1 MASIAPEP
9 TGPEPPRRQLS
20 APGTASGVLATTPA
34 GRATRADRFAW
45 LTLERVCMVLSPMLL
60 LVVWEALS
68 RAGVLDVRIF
78 SRPTLVAG
86 LIWNLALDGSLWKDA
101 SATLLRLVIGMVVG
115 VVPGLFL
122 GLTMGLFR
130 MPRAIIN
137 PLISATYALPRIAL
151 FPLVLLIVGLNE
163 TSNIIM
169 IALGPFFVMTISAMA
184 AVLNV
189 DRIYLRVAK
198 SFKVS
203 TRDMYTQVVLPA
215 AMPIILSGFK
225 LSLGL
230 GLLGVVSVEFLLA
243 NEGLGYMIW
252 HSWQILSLGESM
264 AGLLVT
270 GIFGYL
276 MFLALDR
283 LERALVPW
291 AGPQA

>member
-1 MASIAPEP
+1 M
-9 TGPEPPRRQLS
+9 
-20 APGTASGVLATTPA
+20 ATTTGRTSGAAASRLNAAAIVEAAPA
-34 GRATRADRFAW
+34 SRFGW
-45 LTLERVCMVLSPMLL
+45 VSLERVFMVVSPLCL

-68 RAGVLDVRIF
+68 RAGALDVRIF

-86 LIWNLALDGSLWKDA
+86 LIWTFALDGSLWKNT
-101 SATLLRLVIGMVVG
+101 SATLLRLVVGMLVG

-130 MPRAIIN
+130 VPRAVIN
-137 PLISATYALPRIAL
+137 PLVSATYALPRIAL

-169 IALGPFFVMTISAMA
+169 IALGPFFIMTISAMA
-184 AVLNV
+184 GVRNV
-189 DRIYLRVAK
+189 DPIYLRVAR

-203 TRDMYTQVVLPA
+203 TADMYTRVVLPA
-215 AMPIILSGFK
+215 AMPIILSGLK

-230 GLLGVVSVEFLLA
+230 GLLGVISVEFLLA

-270 GIFGYL
+270 GVLGYA
-276 MFLALDR
+276 MFVALDR
-283 LERALVPW
+283 LEQTLVPW
-291 AGPQA
+291 SKDQR

>member
-1 MASIAPEP
+1 
-9 TGPEPPRRQLS
+9 
-20 APGTASGVLATTPA
+20 
-34 GRATRADRFAW
+34 
-45 LTLERVCMVLSPMLL
+45 MLL
-60 LVVWEALS
+60 VLWEVLS

-86 LIWNLALDGSLWKDA
+86 LILKLALDGTLWKHA
-101 SATLLRLVIGMVVG
+101 SATLARLAVGMVAG
-115 VVPGLFL
+115 AVPGLFL

-130 MPRAIIN
+130 VPRAIIN
-137 PLISATYALPRIAL
+137 PLVSATYALPRIAL

-163 TSNIIM
+163 QSNIIM
-169 IALGPFFVMTISAMA
+169 IALGPFFTMVISATA
-184 AVLNV
+184 AVMNV
-189 DRIYLRVAK
+189 DRIYLRVAR

-203 TRDMYTQVVLPA
+203 TADLYTQVVLPA

-243 NEGLGYMIW
+243 DTGLGYMIW

-270 GIFGYL
+270 GILGYL

-283 LERALVPW
+283 LERRLVPW
-291 AGPQA
+291 AAPQQ

>member
-1 MASIAPEP
+1 
-9 TGPEPPRRQLS
+9 
-20 APGTASGVLATTPA
+20 
-34 GRATRADRFAW
+34 
-45 LTLERVCMVLSPMLL
+45 MVLSPMLL
-60 LVVWEALS
+60 LVLWEGLS
-68 RAGVLDVRIF
+68 RTGALDVRIF

-86 LIWNLALDGSLWKDA
+86 LIWNLALDGSLWKNTA
-101 SATLLRLVIGMVVG
+101 ATLARLVIGMLVG

-122 GLTMGLFR
+122 GLTIGLFR
-130 MPRAIIN
+130 VPRAIVN

-163 TSNIIM
+163 TSNIVM
-169 IALGPFFVMTISAMA
+169 IALGPFFTMTISAMA

-189 DRIYLRVAK
+189 DPMYLRVAK
-198 SFKVS
+198 SFKIS
-203 TRDMYTQVVLPA
+203 NAGMYTKVVLPA

-264 AGLLVT
+264 VGLLVT
-270 GIFGYL
+270 GTLGYV
-276 MFLALDR
+276 MFVALDR
-283 LERALVPW
+283 LERVLVPW
-291 AGPQA
+291 AKN

>member
-1 MASIAPEP
+1 MRSV
-9 TGPEPPRRQLS
+9 GWLS
-20 APGTASGVLATTPA
+20 
-34 GRATRADRFAW
+34 
-45 LTLERVCMVLSPMLL
+45 LERVFMVVSPVLL
-60 LVVWEALS
+60 LLLWEGLS
-68 RAGVLDVRIF
+68 RAGALDVRIF

-86 LIWNLALDGSLWKDA
+86 LIWSLALDGSLWTNT
-101 SATLLRLVIGMVVG
+101 SATLVRLVVGMVVG

-130 MPRAIIN
+130 VPRAIIN

-163 TSNIIM
+163 TSNIVM
-169 IALGPFFVMTISAMA
+169 IALGPLFTMTISAMA

-189 DRIYLRVAK
+189 DPIYLRVAK

-203 TRDMYTQVVLPA
+203 TADMYMRVVLPA
-215 AMPIILSGFK
+215 AMPIILSGLK

-243 NEGLGYMIW
+243 NQGLGYMIW

-264 AGLLVT
+264 AGLLIAGT
-270 GIFGYL
+270 LGYL
-276 MFLALDR
+276 MFVALDR

-291 AGPQA
+291 ASPQH

>member
-1 MASIAPEP
+1 VTTPASEAS
-9 TGPEPPRRQLS
+9 G
-20 APGTASGVLATTPA
+20 AASGVILATSVRST
-34 GRATRADRFAW
+34 TREERFAW
-45 LTLERVCMVLSPMLL
+45 LTLERVFMIFSPLL
-60 LVVWEALS
+60 LLLIWEALS

-78 SRPTLVAG
+78 SRPTLVAV
-86 LIWNLALDGSLWKDA
+86 LIWNMALDGSLWKNTA
-101 SATLLRLVIGMVVG
+101 ATLARLVIGMIVG

-130 MPRAIIN
+130 VPRAIIN
-137 PLISATYALPRIAL
+137 PLVSATYVLPRIAL
-151 FPLVLLIVGLNE
+151 FPLVLLIIGLNE
-163 TSNIIM
+163 TSNIVM
-169 IALGPFFVMTISAMA
+169 IALGPFFIMTISAMA

-189 DRIYLRVAK
+189 DPVYLRVAR

-203 TRDMYTQVVLPA
+203 TRDMYARVVLPA
-215 AMPIILSGFK
+215 AMPLIFSGLK

-230 GLLGVVSVEFLLA
+230 GLLGVISVEFLLA

-270 GIFGYL
+270 GLLGYL

-291 AGPQA
+291 AGPEH